1 MRGAAGPREIP
12 VGDGGT
18 VSILEDRPP
27 DGRVSSS
34 TWSVPRL
41 KKLDEWVSHTLDVT
55 QLAWSKFIDEGD
67 DWRRPGLPLGRV
79 KEVRVSLMNAP
90 AGTTLDVQ
98 NFRALRPSGNGQASD
113 GAKLIAGRVTLDGRM
128 PAPGV
133 EVRAA
138 TESGR
143 ISSTATDQDGYYFFP
158 EQPSGQIVSIRAQLG
173 SRQCFP
179 RQGRRIEIGKD
190 EAELDIEVGRNLQLS
205 GRSSLSPANTVA
217 DPQACETMPE
227 LLAQER

>member
-1 MRGAAGPREIP
+1 MQ
-12 VGDGGT
+12 DGGT
-18 VSILEDRPP
+18 VSIQEDQAL
-27 DGRVSSS
+27 DAGLSSS

-55 QLAWSKFIDEGD
+55 QLAWSKFINEGD

-79 KEVRVSLMNAP
+79 KEVRVSLTNAP

-113 GAKLIAGRVTLDGRM
+113 GTKLVAGRVTLDGWM

-138 TESGR
+138 AESGR
-143 ISSTATDQDGYYFFP
+143 IISTATDQDGYYFFP
-158 EQPSGQIVSIRAQLG
+158 GQPSGQIVSIRAQLG

-190 EAELDIEVGRNLQLS
+190 EAELDIEVGRKLQFS
-205 GRSSLSPANTVA
+205 NRSSSSPGSTVA
-217 DPQACETMPE
+217 EQQACEAMPE
-227 LLAQER
+227 LSAQEQ